1 MDVHECAFYPCVHRF
16 SNIRLPGGALCAA
29 LQCKHSRGRIG
40 VARAAGLTYS
50 QLTHAPEDSIRRN
63 VEKIRAAPAQSGREE
78 RGVLEKSATAV
89 RNAGGKVV
97 YGARHWRDILKDIR
111 NKLLTGV
118 VLAIPLIV
126 TVWVVKTAYT
136 FINGISAPYLSGLFG
151 KEIPGLG
158 FLVTLLVL
166 IFLGYVATNV
176 YGQRILD
183 WSERLLMRVPV
194 IATIYTITKQVIDSF
209 KSFNDMAN
217 FKRVVYIQYP
227 SDGCKLI
234 GLVTGQYYDHKLEQE
249 MISVVIPTAPNP
261 MTGLVVIV
269 EASKVIESELSLEE
283 AMKLIVSAGLV
294 SPKRKL
300 GPPPPR
306 W

>member
-1 MDVHECAFYPCVHRF
+1 MPSRIQFNTIWKKYEPWFRKA
-16 SNIRLPGGALCAA
+16 GA
-29 LQCKHSRGRIG
+29 KSGEI
-40 VARAAGLTYS
+40 
-50 QLTHAPEDSIRRN
+50 SI
-63 VEKIRAAPAQSGREE
+63 
-78 RGVLEKSATAV
+78 KSATAV
-89 RNAGGKVV
+89 KTAGGKVV
-97 YGARHWRDILKDIR
+97 YAARQWRAILKDIR
-111 NKLLTGV
+111 NKLITGV

-136 FINGISAPYLSGLFG
+136 FINGISAPYLSSLFG

-166 IFLGYVATNV
+166 ICLGYVATNV

-217 FKRVVYIQYP
+217 FKRVVYVQYP
-227 SDGCKLI
+227 SEGCKLI
-234 GLVTGQYYDHKLEQE
+234 GLVTGQYYDHKLNLE
-249 MISVVIPTAPNP
+249 MVSVVIPTAPNP
-261 MTGLVVIV
+261 MTGLVIIV
-269 EASKVIESELSLEE
+269 EASKVVESELSLEE

-294 SPKRKL
+294 APKRKI
-300 GPPPPR
+300 GPPPPPLVHEQEPQPHQ
-306 W
+306 